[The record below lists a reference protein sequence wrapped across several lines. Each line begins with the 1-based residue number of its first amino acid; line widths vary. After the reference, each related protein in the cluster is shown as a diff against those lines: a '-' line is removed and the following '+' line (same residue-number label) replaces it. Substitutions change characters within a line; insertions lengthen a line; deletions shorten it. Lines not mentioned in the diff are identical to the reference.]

1 MRVLKV
7 LQWLSVSHADSRPRD
22 IKPAMNNKTLLL
34 SFILLSSACNQNLA
48 PSEVNPA
55 GTSSAIIGGTIASS
69 EVESS
74 TVKIDFCTGVLISP
88 NLVITA
94 AHCLDGS
101 RTTHQVVFNLANS
114 SFKKL
119 LKKRTVTTSATS
131 AFIAHPKYSEVVDK
145 NNDWYISND
154 IAIVKLK
161 DKAPASAKPALIYD
175 QQVKPGQKLI
185 LAGYGLTSE
194 NGPRILT
201 DRAYAVEI
209 PVASSSGQRIIMDQS
224 SGKGSFS
231 GDSGGP
237 AYLKTTQGL
246 VLVGTT
252 SGPVQNADLET
263 DSVKTPVLYMKT
275 SEFKEFILTQA
286 KALGA
291 IPPKFSSEVK

>member
-1 MRVLKV
+1 
-7 LQWLSVSHADSRPRD
+7 
-22 IKPAMNNKTLLL
+22 MNNLILLL
-34 SFILLSSACNQNLA
+34 SFILITSACNQNLT
-48 PSEVNPA
+48 PSEVTPT
-55 GTSSAIIGGTIASS
+55 GHSSAIIGGTLASS
-69 EVESS
+69 DVESS
-74 TVKIDFCTGVLISP
+74 TVKVDFCTGVLISP
-88 NLVITA
+88 NLVLTA
-94 AHCLDGS
+94 AHCLDDS
-101 RTTHQVVFNLANS
+101 RTIHQVSFNLANS

-119 LKKRTVTTSATS
+119 LKKRTITTSATS
-131 AFIAHPKYSEVVDK
+131 AFNAHPKYSEVVDK
-145 NNDWYISND
+145 NNNWYISND
-154 IAIVKLK
+154 IALVKLK

-185 LAGYGLTSE
+185 LAGFGLLSE
-194 NGPRILT
+194 NGPRQLT

-209 PVASSSGQRIIMDQS
+209 RVASSNGQRIIMDQS

-252 SGPVQNADLET
+252 SGPIQNADLQT
-263 DSVKTPVLYMKT
+263 DSIKTPVLYMKT

-291 IPPKFSSEVK
+291 IPPKFTSDVK